1 MNLFVLRH
9 GIAVDLG
16 VKGCARDSERALT
29 GEGKRKVRK
38 VAKAMRAMKLEFDLI
53 LSSPF
58 VRARQTAEVV
68 AKELGLDLT
77 FTDALIPRTEVTKIL
92 NVLAKHQ
99 DDAENVLIVGHEP
112 HLSET
117 IGYLLA
123 GEDKSFVTLKKAGLC
138 KLVLRSLK
146 PAHGMLEWL
155 LMPRQLAGL
164 K

>member
-16 VKGCARDSERALT
+16 VKGCARDSERVLT

-38 VAKAMRAMKLEFDLI
+38 VAKAMKAMKLEFDLI

-58 VRARQTAEVV
+58 VRASETAEIV
-68 AKELGLDLT
+68 AKELGLDLA
-77 FTDALIPRTEVTKIL
+77 FTDALIPRTEVSKL
-92 NVLAKHQ
+92 AAVLAKHE
-99 DDAENVLIVGHEP
+99 DKAENVLIVGHEP

-117 IGYLLA
+117 IGYLLT

-146 PAHGMLEWL
+146 PAHGTLEWL
-155 LMPRQLAGL
+155 LTPRQLSAL
-164 K
+164 R